1 MLVRR
6 PIVRIFHER
15 KFLRP
20 PIRLVGKV
28 FAADRG
34 VFACKGGAR
43 IRRR

>member
-20 PIRLVGKV
+20 PIRLVLER
-28 FAADRG
+28 FAPLIEKFSLLKAG
-34 VFACKGGAR
+34 HG
-43 IRRR
+43 